1 MTSRLLIA
9 LVADAD
15 AASVDVARRELRR
28 HGMRVVTASSGER
41 VLRAAEVQRPDL
53 LVLAVDLPGIPGL
66 EVLRRLRARGPVPAI
81 MLTHGRGAGQ
91 SMRSGDALRKP
102 FTAEQLAAHI
112 HEVMGRDAALPA
124 THISSA
130 GVEVDLEERTVTRDG
145 DPVALTRT
153 EWALLT

>member
-1 MTSRLLIA
+1 
-9 LVADAD
+9 
-15 AASVDVARRELRR
+15 
-28 HGMRVVTASSGER
+28 
-41 VLRAAEVQRPDL
+41 
-53 LVLAVDLPGIPGL
+53 
-66 EVLRRLRARGPVPAI
+66 
-81 MLTHGRGAGQ
+81 
-91 SMRSGDALRKP
+91 MRSGDALRKP

-153 EWALLT
+153 EWALLTYLAANPRRLLTGGDILSQVWGPEYREDLQFLRVWVSRLRAKLGGPGSQLLIRTVRGIGYIFEPDGEPTEASEQRPPRRGSRAISTR